1 MLAAVLSVNWYV
13 RSPFVM
19 RCAVLTNVRGDEHEP
34 HNAQEQAR
42 RPRRNCYG
50 VTWEPGR
57 EGDDMPLLPSTPSEA
72 NSCVGVFELWVSE
85 GPI

>member
-13 RSPFVM
+13 RSSSVM
-19 RCAVLTNVRGDEHEP
+19 RRAALTNVRGDEHESRS
-34 HNAQEQAR
+34 AEEQAR
-42 RPRRNCYG
+42 RPRRNCSG
-50 VTWEPGR
+50 VTWEPWR

-72 NSCVGVFELWVSE
+72 NSRVGVFELWISE